1 MLQVMTIT
9 IAQKEEA
16 SVWNQLWENQP
27 IPVASPITG
36 NSSVII
42 NLHRIPEPRLPRCA
56 VYKSLPHYISEG
68 NGFRQSIGPYKSQN
82 IGKYQDAE
90 CKFNGKPHS
99 MPIFR
104 IIGKNIN
111 IILQSHKLIVGM
123 NTVPICKG
131 IPYS

>member
-42 NLHRIPEPRLPRCA
+42 NLHRNHRTTPPTMR
-56 VYKSLPHYISEG
+56 
-68 NGFRQSIGPYKSQN
+68 
-82 IGKYQDAE
+82 
-90 CKFNGKPHS
+90 
-99 MPIFR
+99 
-104 IIGKNIN
+104 
-111 IILQSHKLIVGM
+111 
-123 NTVPICKG
+123 G
-131 IPYS
+131 I